1 MQLSRPSVCRS
12 GADRRLNADLAAELS
27 SGRPYGREKSLGL
40 ATAPRRRRSWER
52 QAARA
57 CLGEKSSAAAPLHAP
72 CERVGHP
79 ALQIVRLLHTWR
91 IRSVRWRRWSSA
103 SSCWA
108 CRFSA
113 SSTVSAAT
121 ESLSCCRRRSL
132 TRESSAEPTRHNIRP
147 LPHEPCCRRI
157 IFKGE
162 QGDKFYVIYEGVV
175 AINDVYS
182 DITLNRGVRTIWNC
196 PPGVSQ
202 QTILTAVV

>member
-1 MQLSRPSVCRS
+1 MACRAKSGFQWKPDGIRS
-12 GADRRLNADLAAELS
+12 GQVL
-27 SGRPYGREKSLGL
+27 
-40 ATAPRRRRSWER
+40 RSPFPISP
-52 QAARA
+52 Q
-57 CLGEKSSAAAPLHAP
+57 
-72 CERVGHP
+72 HP
-79 ALQIVRLLHTWR
+79 PLLHTWR

-113 SSTVSAAT
+113 SSTASVAT
-121 ESLSCCRRRSL
+121 ESLSCCRRRSS
-132 TRESSAEPTRHNIRP
+132 TRESSVEPTQHNIRP

-182 DITLNRGVRTIWNC
+182 DITLNRGVRTISNC
-196 PPGVSQ
+196 PIRCLPANHAHCCWCERCQKHFGDVALLENKPRNADVFA
-202 QTILTAVV
+202 QTDGRSRP